1 MVSFLKTCIFNIIF
15 ILYINENVI
24 YSKKNEYQNETIIKN
39 IKNEN
44 KNKNVNYND
53 NINQLKSMIGNNDL
67 HKNLKI
73 LEKLILESLEKDKL
87 RYPVIK
93 EGTEQLLDISKFK
106 KKYIID
112 KNEEYYIIPTLQ
124 STFHDIVKYE
134 YYMKGQLIEVY
145 NSNISDI
152 IKKKLFIVRTLK
164 TIKLML
170 IPLNYYKQ
178 NNDLKIALE
187 ELNNV
192 FISKNVEEKS
202 INPII
207 DDETFFSNLIN
218 DVSEIKKNKEIENKG
233 ETLILGDNKI
243 DVMDSNDFFF
253 TTNSNVDFMEALD
266 DITNQ
271 YGLGLINHLGPH
283 LIALKNY
290 KNYFEAKNTKFFS
303 WQKIL
308 QFSLTDRFKVLD
320 MMCDHDSVYYSEKKR
335 RKTYLKVDRSNTS
348 MECNILEYLIHFFNK
363 YQLEIIKT
371 TQDTDFDLHGMME
384 HKYIKDYFFSFMCKD
399 PKECIIY
406 HTNQFKKEA
415 NEENTFPEE
424 PNREISAY
432 NLYLN
437 YYYFMKRYSSYGTKK
452 ALYVH
457 LLNLTGLLNYNTR
470 AYVTSLYLPGYY
482 NAVEMSFTEEKEF
495 TNLFENLIQCI
506 EICHLSQTSQ
516 SSKGSNFLNDVTKC
530 DLCKGAYLYSN
541 SLKIQ
546 KVSSV
551 MRTLVIYQDY
561 SNFLSHDINWY
572 TFLFLFRL
580 TSFRDIA
587 KSNVAEAMYLNIKDE
602 DKFNKTVV
610 TNYWFPSPIKKYYT
624 LYVRKHIPNNLVD
637 ELLNL
642 MKSGTLEKMRKSIK
656 FLVHVNS
663 FLQLDFFHQLNEPPL
678 GLPRAFPLSLILEY
692 KFKQWMSGSPAA
704 FFFSNYINP
713 YKRTDLHDKVLSQ
726 KFEPPKMNQWNKVL
740 KTMIECAYDMYFEQR
755 HVKNLYK
762 NNNIYNINNK
772 LMLMRDS
779 IDLYKKHFDDVLFFA
794 DIFNMKKYLTATPL
808 VRKGIDRSFYYIHT
822 IMGNSVNFYNYGIIY
837 GFKINKE
844 ILKEVVDELFS
855 IYNFNTDIFSDTSF
869 LQTVYL
875 LFRIIEE
882 TYRTQRRNDRISVNN
897 VFFMNVA
904 NNYSKLNIKEREEE
918 IHNSMASRFYS
929 KTMFSAFQLLF
940 STMLSK
946 HTDHLDKAYG
956 LSENIQVATSMSAF
970 LTFSYVYNGS
980 MMDSLINSLLP
991 SYAKKPITQLKYGKT
1006 FIFSN
1011 YFMLA
1016 SKIYDM
1022 LNYKNLSLLCEYQA
1036 VASANFY
1043 SSKKVLQFMTRKYF
1057 PIITYFLFDRFQKT
1071 ASIQSTKFYEFFI
1084 KWNNISPI
1092 YLYFNTFTNLYLDSG
1107 KYFPGGFSNSLR
1119 EQSRHVSNKGSP
1131 KKPVV
1136 HGFTQ
1141 NVFLQFTSVITYA
1154 FCFFGFSQFYA
1165 YFENVHY
1172 YITSNVRFLERYY
1185 SVFNKYFINRFKSK
1199 LKEYTSDLLIKYQY
1213 ETYINI
1219 RKHGYLYEAIEARID
1234 AKNKIKEYF
1243 YDNDENVMNNLRR
1256 YVMENMH
1263 KYNISIYID
1272 DDIFFDDC
1280 GKNEEF
1286 LNDRCN
1292 ICPVYEESNEDDQV
1306 SLSSNNKDTTSV
1318 KSKTTTYID
1327 YKNLPQDVL
1336 SELSEEENSDDD
1348 MNLTDDALMITRLP
1362 RNE

>member
-1 MVSFLKTCIFNIIF
+1 MQNFASSENQNVKKIE
-15 ILYINENVI
+15 NEKLSPNL
-24 YSKKNEYQNETIIKN
+24 NDNG
-39 IKNEN
+39 
-44 KNKNVNYND
+44 NYND
-53 NINQLKSMIGNNDL
+53 NIDQLKSMIGNDEL
-67 HKNLKI
+67 YKNLRI
-73 LEKLILESLEKDKL
+73 LEKLILESLKKDKL
-87 RYPVIK
+87 KYPVLK

-106 KKYIID
+106 KNYITDTSD
-112 KNEEYYIIPTLQ
+112 KTYVIPTLQ

-134 YYMKGQLIEVY
+134 YFMKGQLIEVY

-152 IKKKLFIVRTLK
+152 IKKKIFIVRTLK

-178 NNDLKIALE
+178 NNDFKAALE
-187 ELNNV
+187 EVNRV
-192 FISKNVEEKS
+192 FISKDVQERKAS
-202 INPII
+202 PIV
-207 DDETFFSNLIN
+207 DHETFFNNLLN
-218 DVSEIKKNKEIENKG
+218 HVREIKKNKEIENKG
-233 ETLILGDNKI
+233 ETLILGDKKI
-243 DVMDSNDFFF
+243 NIMDSNDFFF
-253 TTNSNVDFMEALD
+253 TTNSNVNFMEALD

-271 YGLGLINHLGPH
+271 YGLGFINHLGPH
-283 LIALKNY
+283 LIALGHFTVLKLALKNY
-290 KNYFEAKNTKFFS
+290 KNYFESKNTKFFS

-308 QFSLTDRFKVLD
+308 EFSLSDRFKVLD
-320 MMCDHDSVYYSEKKR
+320 MMCDHDSVYYSNKKR
-335 RKTYLKVDRSNTS
+335 RKIYLKVERSETS
-348 MECNILEYLIHFFNK
+348 MECNILEYLIHYFNK

-384 HKYIKDYFFSFMCKD
+384 HKYIKDYFFSFMCND

-424 PNREISAY
+424 FNRQISAY

-452 ALYVH
+452 TLYVH
-457 LLNLTGLLNYNTR
+457 LLNLTGLLNYDFR

-495 TNLFENLIQCI
+495 STLFENLMQCI
-506 EICHLSQTSQ
+506 ETCHLQQTNQ
-516 SSKGSNFLNDVTKC
+516 PSKDINFLNDVTKC
-530 DLCKGAYLYSN
+530 DLCKGAFLYSN
-541 SLKIQ
+541 MKFDEDPSMLQ
-546 KVSSV
+546 KFYVYL
-551 MRTLVIYQDY
+551 TKA
-561 SNFLSHDINWY
+561 
-572 TFLFLFRL
+572 FLFLSIFIIL
-580 TSFRDIA
+580 LDIA

-602 DKFNKTVV
+602 DKFHRTVV

-642 MKSGTLEKMRKSIK
+642 MSSGTVEKMRKSLT

-678 GLPRAFPLSLILEY
+678 GLPRAYPLSLILEH
-692 KFKQWMSGSPAA
+692 KFKQWMSGSPAG
-704 FFFSNYINP
+704 FFFSNFINP
-713 YKRTDLHDKVLSQ
+713 YKRKDLHNKVMAQ
-726 KFEPPKMNQWNKVL
+726 KFEPPKMNEWNKVL
-740 KTMIECAYDMYFEQR
+740 KTIIECAYEMYFDQR

-762 NNNIYNINNK
+762 YHNIYNINNK

-779 IDLYKKHFDDVLFFA
+779 IDLYKKHFNDVLFFA

-808 VRKGIDRSFYYIHT
+808 VKKGIDRGFYYIHT
-822 IMGNSVNFYNYGIIY
+822 IMGNSVNFYKYGIIY

-882 TYRTQRRNDRISVNN
+882 TYRTQRRNDRMSVNN

-904 NNYSKLNIKEREEE
+904 NNYSKLNKEVREVE

-929 KTMFSAFQLLF
+929 KTMFSAFQMLF
-940 STMLSK
+940 STMLSN
-946 HTDHLDKAYG
+946 HTDHLDKIYG
-956 LSENIQVATSMSAF
+956 LSENIKVATSMSAY

-980 MMDSLINSLLP
+980 IMDSLTNSLFP
-991 SYAKKPITQLKYGKT
+991 PYAKKPITQLKYGKT

-1016 SKIYDM
+1016 SKMYDM

-1043 SSKKVLQFMTRKYF
+1043 SSKKVVQFMTRKYF
-1057 PIITYFLFDRFQKT
+1057 PIITYYLYKRIFQT
-1071 ASIQSTKFYEFFI
+1071 GGFI
-1084 KWNNISPI
+1084 KSKESYKIFVNWGKLPPV
-1092 YLYFNTFTNLYLDSG
+1092 YFYFNLFTNLYLDSG

-1119 EQSRHVSNKGSP
+1119 EQSQHVSNKGYP
-1131 KKPVV
+1131 RKPLVY
-1136 HGFTQ
+1136 GFTQ
-1141 NVFLQFTSVITYA
+1141 NVFIQFTNIITYA
-1154 FCFFGFSQFYA
+1154 FCFFGISQLYA
-1165 YFENVHY
+1165 YFENVHF
-1172 YITSNVRFLERYY
+1172 YITNNVRFLERYY
-1185 SVFNKYFINRFKSK
+1185 SVFNKYFINRFKKK
-1199 LKEYTSDLLIKYQY
+1199 LKEYTSDVLIKYQY

-1219 RKHGYLYEAIEARID
+1219 RKYGYLNEAIEARID
-1234 AKNKIKEYF
+1234 AKNKIKEYL
-1243 YDNDENVMNNLRR
+1243 YDKDQNVMNNLRT

-1263 KYNISIYID
+1263 KYNISTYVD

-1280 GKNEEF
+1280 GTNEEF

-1292 ICPVYEESNEDDQV
+1292 ICPVYEESNDDDQK
-1306 SLSSNNKDTTSV
+1306 SLSSDSKDTPSV
-1318 KSKTTTYID
+1318 KSKAIPYID
-1327 YKNLPQDVL
+1327 YKRMPEDAIE
-1336 SELSEEENSDDD
+1336 ELSEEENSNDD
-1348 MNLTDDALMITRLP
+1348 MNLTNDSLITSLP
-1362 RNE
+1362 KNE